1 MPDMSNLI
9 KQSITPTTALNMD
22 QIEAAELQVAQ
33 AETAEQVETQAT
45 LKQVMEETVN
55 PLSAKFP
62 KTEKSIE
69 DHKARLKKT
78 EKDELEQRL
87 APIKDIDTA
96 AEKFSKQN
104 PELKKQIL
112 VLLLNKIKDCKTKE
126 ELLDILSQFYPD
138 ATLADDAL
146 KFLLETTK
154 GSLHTIVEEAKQL
167 HESKFGRE
175 IAAGK
180 NIDQEVQKYTTAGLG
195 EPTKLRD
202 MYRDITG
209 NPREPV
215 QLFAELADR
224 FAYKELRKVLAFFFH
239 SLGADLKSQGPS
251 IPPGLLHR
259 LLSEVR
265 SLQAILGVYQFFR
278 ARMKLV
284 EFLFKRDGLEQPQ
297 SLNFELISKQFVNLL
312 QERYPSGD
320 KVLQTASKLGVDK
333 WILAK
338 IIMLSQFRDAIR
350 EVALNQLY
358 RNVQHR
364 DDLYNAIIEAL
375 EQLED
380 ELDELRDKE
389 EDERER
395 RESGEDEEEE
405 NDKKKKE

>member
-9 KQSITPTTALNMD
+9 KQASTPSIDLER
-22 QIEAAELQVAQ
+22 IAAQGELQIAQ
-33 AETAEQVETQAT
+33 AETAEQVATQNN
-45 LKQVMEETVN
+45 LKQALEEVVN

-69 DHKARLKKT
+69 EHKMRLKKS

-87 APIKDIDTA
+87 APIKEIDTA

-104 PELKKQIL
+104 PELKKPIL
-112 VLLLNKIKDCKTKE
+112 MLLANRLKDVKTKE

-138 ATLADDAL
+138 ASLADEAL
-146 KFLLETTK
+146 RFLLETTK
-154 GSLHTIVEEAKQL
+154 GSLHKLVEEAKQF
-167 HESKFGRE
+167 HEEQFGRE

-180 NIDQEVQKYTTAGLG
+180 NISEEVQKYSKDGLG
-195 EPTKLRD
+195 EPTQLRD

-215 QLFAELADR
+215 QLFSELADR

-239 SLGADLKSQGPS
+239 SLGSDLKSQGPS

-259 LLSEVR
+259 LLTEVR

-284 EFLFKRDGLEQPQ
+284 GFLFKRDGIEQPA
-297 SLNFELISKQFVNLL
+297 SLNFELIAKQFVGLL
-312 QERYPSGD
+312 QERYPTGD
-320 KVLQTASKLGVDK
+320 KVLQSANKLGIEK

-350 EVALNQLY
+350 EIALSQLY

-364 DDLYNAIIEAL
+364 DELYNAIIEAL

-380 ELDELRDKE
+380 ELDELREKE
-389 EDERER
+389 EEERER
-395 RESGEDEEEE
+395 EESGEDEDEK
-405 NDKKKKE
+405 DKKKE